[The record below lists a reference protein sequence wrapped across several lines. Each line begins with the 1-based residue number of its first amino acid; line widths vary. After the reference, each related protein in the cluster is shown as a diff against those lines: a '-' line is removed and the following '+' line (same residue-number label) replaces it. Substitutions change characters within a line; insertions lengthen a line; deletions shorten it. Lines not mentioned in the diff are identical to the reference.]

1 MVTFIF
7 KIWTRYCRFFMTRS
21 CGAFVMGWDNIF
33 GRPSYRVKV
42 SYISG
47 WLHDILRRVCDIDP
61 RRLISKGVWYPS
73 FIVRYPRVYDIP
85 ALIVWYPSSYRM
97 IFQGVRYPRSYC
109 TISQGVWCMI
119 SLLMLYDIPGCAI
132 SPLLLYDIYVRT
144 IPFRH
149 SPASRG
155 RHITLLAD
163 KTPAYLSPA
172 LTLIYLSQSWQ
183 TFIYLSQTL
192 SIKMATLHLAKLSY
206 CPVLY
211 GYCMIQC
218 HTEYDTYYM
227 VLSFTETM

>member
-1 MVTFIF
+1 MKT
-7 KIWTRYCRFFMTRS
+7 KYYGDS
-21 CGAFVMGWDNIF
+21 YHCGSWD
-33 GRPSYRVKV
+33 GCV
-42 SYISG
+42 ISTQ
-47 WLHDILRRVCDIDP
+47 D
-61 RRLISKGVWYPS
+61 VW
-73 FIVRYPRVYDIP
+73 YPRVYDIP
-85 ALIVWYPSSYRM
+85 ALLYDIPGCTIFQLLLYDIPTHVVWYASSYCM
-97 IFQGVRYPRSYC
+97 IFQGVRYPHSYC

-119 SLLMLYDIPGCAI
+119 SLLMLYDILGCTI

-172 LTLIYLSQSWQ
+172 LTLIYLSQTWQ
-183 TFIYLSQTL
+183 TFIYLSQSWLALIYLSQTL

-227 VLSFTETM
+227 VLSFIDTI